1 MTVKNKKF
9 IWNNL
14 LNSQSPVGGNEGVLS
29 FLLLPTLLSFVNKF
43 RFTSG
48 RYSHERIDWL
58 NSSYIFLLELR
69 QLTLTSNHQES
80 LIASTL
86 VASWV
91 RRAAG
96 PAATWLGWKRLPQPP
111 FCLLWVRMGH
121 QGDALARL
129 GGWK

>member
-80 LIASTL
+80 LIDLGPDTTL
-86 VASWV
+86 PPS
-91 RRAAG
+91 
-96 PAATWLGWKRLPQPP
+96 LGK
-111 FCLLWVRMGH
+111 
-121 QGDALARL
+121 
-129 GGWK
+129 

>member
-9 IWNNL
+9 IRNNL

-86 VASWV
+86 VAEGAF
-91 RRAAG
+91 RCCALRQ
-96 PAATWLGWKRLPQPP
+96 LGET
-111 FCLLWVRMGH
+111 CCG
-121 QGDALARL
+121 ACSNLARL
-129 GGWK
+129 EETPTTPFLSALG